1 MATASKPKSVEAV
14 EAIEAVEAVE
24 AVPMV
29 TNNYTGM
36 LNIGGVDIAPGKS
49 AVVSDWATVKQNA
62 TVAVWLQAGVISE

>member
-14 EAIEAVEAVE
+14 EAIEAA
-24 AVPMV
+24 PMV

-36 LNIGGVDIAPGKS
+36 LNIGGVDIAPGQS
-49 AVVSDWATVKQNA
+49 AAVSDWATVKQNA